1 MSFKMRLTER
11 IQDYTL
17 LLRCIFIDGLWEGRK
32 EGRKEDRQ
40 EEIKTDKASVL
51 AALEFQR
58 NTLQKRFNSRYAMIQ
73 ISKIK
78 T

>member
-17 LLRCIFIDGLWEGRK
+17 LLRCIFIDGLW

>member
-17 LLRCIFIDGLWEGRK
+17 LLRCIFIDGLWEGWK
-32 EGRKEDRQ
+32 ADRQ
-40 EEIKTDKASVL
+40 EEIKTDKASLL